1 MRYKYQLDNLN
12 CAHCA
17 GKIEAKIAETDGFED
32 VSFNFATKLLN
43 FKSEK
48 QNPVSEIQ
56 AICDSIEN
64 GITVVDKTPKTNLK
78 KYTYILDNLNCAH
91 CAGKIEAKIAETD
104 GFEDV
109 SFNFATKLLNFKS
122 EKQNPVSEIQA
133 ICDSIEDGVT
143 VVDKTPKNDITTKA
157 EPEITKKKINRDT
170 IFLAISIVL
179 AVVSE
184 ILHLTLD
191 GVTAVHY
198 VVLAACFVATLLS
211 GYKVFIKGAK
221 NILKL
226 RIDETT
232 LMAVA
237 VIAAFC
243 LGDFVEAAMVTILFS
258 IGEIF

>member
-17 GKIEAKIAETDGFED
+17 GKIEAKIAET
-32 VSFNFATKLLN
+32 N
-43 FKSEK
+43 
-48 QNPVSEIQ
+48 
-56 AICDSIEN
+56 
-64 GITVVDKTPKTNLK
+64 
-78 KYTYILDNLNCAH
+78 
-91 CAGKIEAKIAETD
+91 

-143 VVDKTPKNDITTKA
+143 VVDKTPKTNLKKYTYTLDNLNCAHCAGKIEAKIAETDDFEDVSFNFATKLLNFKSEKQNPVSEIQSICDSIEDGVTVVDKTPKNDITTKA
-157 EPEITKKKINRDT
+157 EPEITKKKINHDT

-258 IGEIF
+258 IG